1 MLHLPSPALCFLVT
15 NTAIII
21 LWDTAVVLRVAV
33 GDVGVATDT
42 GEVHVGTN
50 VPAHVVTIIIETLII
65 RTLHVVVADD
75 LTLCIGGIGGTV
87 IRALAVTGL

>member
-1 MLHLPSPALCFLVT
+1 MLGVPEG
-15 NTAIII
+15 N
-21 LWDTAVVLRVAV
+21 
-33 GDVGVATDT
+33 VGVATDT

-50 VPAHVVTIIIETLII
+50 VPAHVMPWGHIMG
-65 RTLHVVVADD
+65 TLHVVVADD